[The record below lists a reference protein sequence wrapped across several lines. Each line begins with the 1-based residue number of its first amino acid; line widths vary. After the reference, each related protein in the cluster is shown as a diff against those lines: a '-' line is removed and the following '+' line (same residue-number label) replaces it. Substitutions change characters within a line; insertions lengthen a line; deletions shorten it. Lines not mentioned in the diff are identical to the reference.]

1 MIHFCSIFLYKGFD
15 GSDIISLVILA
26 VLICISAFASGSETA
41 LFSLSPGDIRTVKNR
56 GNKSDE
62 AILKLLSTE
71 DYTLATILI
80 LNNLVNIIIVILS
93 NNIIDSLVT
102 FTSAGWNFAFKT
114 VLVTFILLLFGEIIP
129 KVTAS
134 HFPLRFASI
143 IAVPLLGVRS
153 AFKPLSWILVKLGE
167 RFNRRAA
174 KSHTNISMD
183 ELSDA
188 LEMTQNQSSEE
199 KKMLT
204 GIVDF
209 VNTNVEDIMQ
219 PRLDITAV
227 NVEWGFNEV
236 RNTIVES
243 GFSRIPAYRDSI
255 DNIEGILYVKDML
268 PFIGE
273 SDDFQWQKQLREAYY
288 IPEHK
293 KINDL
298 LEEFQSNKVHMA
310 IVVDEYGSTL
320 GLLSL
325 EDILEEIVGEITDE
339 SDKDETFYRRLADG
353 TYIFDGKT
361 HIYDFLDVMQL
372 DDDTFDDVKGEAETI
387 AGLMLEIKRDFLKK
401 GDSITSHGITFT
413 VESVE
418 KHRIEKIRI
427 KLPET
432 TEPTPQREA
441 NCPSTPY
448 AEKGQQ
454 NGNPTVAPRS
464 PAPPHQAAGKLRYR
478 PKTGRATDNR
488 RNDGQTDTNDNN
500 GYHRP
505 HGNGTKG
512 KGMAIGGY
520 DAGHHPAAGYG
531 SSRFPADGK
540 RPETHRLADLRQ
552 TA

>member
-1 MIHFCSIFLYKGFD
+1 MIHFCSIFIYKGFEPTT
-15 GSDIISLVILA
+15 IISLVILA
-26 VLICISAFASGSETA
+26 ALICVSAFASGSETA
-41 LFSLSPGDIRTVKNR
+41 LFSLSPSDIRTIKCR
-56 GNKSDE
+56 GAKSDN

-71 DYTLATILI
+71 DYMLDTILI

-93 NNIIDSLVT
+93 NNIIDSVVG
-102 FTSAGWNFAFKT
+102 FTTAGWNFAFKT
-114 VLVTFILLLFGEIIP
+114 VLVTFLLLLFGEIIP

-134 HFPLRFASI
+134 HFPLRFAGV
-143 IAVPLLGVRS
+143 IAVPLLGVKT
-153 AFKPLSWILVKLGE
+153 AFKPLSWILVKMGE
-167 RFNRRAA
+167 RFNKRAA
-174 KSHTNISMD
+174 KTHHANISMD

-199 KKMLT
+199 KKMLS

-227 NVEWGFNEV
+227 NVEWGFDAV

-325 EDILEEIVGEITDE
+325 EDIIEEIVGEITDE
-339 SDKDETFYRRLADG
+339 SDKEETFYRRLGDG
-353 TYIFDGKT
+353 SYLFDGKT
-361 HIYDFLDVMQL
+361 HIYDFLDVVQL
-372 DDDTFDDVKGEAETI
+372 DDTTFDDVKGQAETI
-387 AGLMLEIKRDFLKK
+387 AGLMLEIKRDFLKR
-401 GDSITSHGITFT
+401 GDSITSHGVRFT
-413 VESVE
+413 VESVDRR
-418 KHRIEKIRI
+418 RIDKIRI
-427 KLPET
+427 TLPS
-432 TEPTPQREA
+432 
-441 NCPSTPY
+441 N
-448 AEKGQQ
+448 
-454 NGNPTVAPRS
+454 
-464 PAPPHQAAGKLRYR
+464 
-478 PKTGRATDNR
+478 
-488 RNDGQTDTNDNN
+488 
-500 GYHRP
+500 
-505 HGNGTKG
+505 
-512 KGMAIGGY
+512 
-520 DAGHHPAAGYG
+520 PAAG
-531 SSRFPADGK
+531 SQ
-540 RPETHRLADLRQ
+540 ETSK
-552 TA
+552 

>member
-26 VLICISAFASGSETA
+26 VLICISAFAYGSETA

-441 NCPSTPY
+441 N
-448 AEKGQQ
+448 
-454 NGNPTVAPRS
+454 
-464 PAPPHQAAGKLRYR
+464 
-478 PKTGRATDNR
+478 
-488 RNDGQTDTNDNN
+488 
-500 GYHRP
+500 
-505 HGNGTKG
+505 
-512 KGMAIGGY
+512 
-520 DAGHHPAAGYG
+520 
-531 SSRFPADGK
+531 
-540 RPETHRLADLRQ
+540 
-552 TA
+552 

>member
-288 IPEHK
+288 IP
-293 KINDL
+293 
-298 LEEFQSNKVHMA
+298 A
-310 IVVDEYGSTL
+310 
-320 GLLSL
+320 
-325 EDILEEIVGEITDE
+325 
-339 SDKDETFYRRLADG
+339 RRVPEQQGTHGHRRGRVRLHARPALAG
-353 TYIFDGKT
+353 R
-361 HIYDFLDVMQL
+361 HP
-372 DDDTFDDVKGEAETI
+372 
-387 AGLMLEIKRDFLKK
+387 R
-401 GDSITSHGITFT
+401 GDSG
-413 VESVE
+413 
-418 KHRIEKIRI
+418 
-427 KLPET
+427 
-432 TEPTPQREA
+432 
-441 NCPSTPY
+441 
-448 AEKGQQ
+448 
-454 NGNPTVAPRS
+454 
-464 PAPPHQAAGKLRYR
+464 
-478 PKTGRATDNR
+478 
-488 RNDGQTDTNDNN
+488 
-500 GYHRP
+500 
-505 HGNGTKG
+505 
-512 KGMAIGGY
+512 
-520 DAGHHPAAGYG
+520 
-531 SSRFPADGK
+531 
-540 RPETHRLADLRQ
+540 
-552 TA
+552 